1 MSSTER
7 FTNLPIDFL
16 APYSLEESK
25 KQNLLENKEVRSHLT
40 VAPDTLVSDV
50 VRLLSMEECAYYHC
64 STSKSVRQRQGCVL
78 IVEDS
83 RLVGIFTKTDAVKL
97 MASQVDFTTLKI
109 AEVMQRQV
117 ITLTLTDSTN
127 ISSALSLLRD
137 HDISHLPVLDEQGI
151 LLGAIAEASLLQVLN
166 TRFEEQ
172 TALHQELDAVK
183 ESLREA
189 EAEIERRVE
198 ERTFELLRANVRLE
212 QEIMERNRAE
222 AALRESEE
230 RFRTM
235 ADTAPVMIWLAGTDK
250 LCNYFNKGWLEFTGR
265 TLEEEIGFG
274 WVERVHPDDYGYC
287 LDIYFT
293 SFELRQGFSMEYR
306 LQRHDGEYRWIF
318 DIGTPRF
325 NPDGSFAGFIGSCI
339 DISDRKLAEQ
349 KISEQAALL
358 DVATD
363 AILVRGMSGEIFYW
377 NKGAERL
384 YGWSGEEVIGK
395 SATNILYK
403 DVSLQLEVAL
413 KTVAETG
420 AWQGELN
427 KIHRNGKDIIVES
440 HWTMVFDAA
449 GQPKFI
455 LTVDTDITEKKLLEA
470 QFLRTQ
476 RLESLGI
483 LASGIAHD
491 LNNILTPILAIA
503 QLLPLTL
510 PKIDERNQNMLEILE
525 ANTKRGADLVKQILS
540 FARGGEG
547 KRTLIQV
554 KHLIVDIEKIAKG
567 SFPKSIEIQRNILDT
582 LWTVKGDATQLH
594 QVFMNLAVNARDAMP
609 NGGTLTI
616 TAENQLIDTNYAA
629 MNIEAKAGAYVVV
642 TFTDTGVG
650 ISSENL
656 DKIFDPFFT
665 TKELGKGTGLGLST
679 VHSIIKNHHGFIEV
693 RSQVDSG
700 SSFRVYLPASKHTT
714 RVAAESLDLPEGNGE
729 LILFVDDE
737 AAISEIAKNTLE
749 THNYRVLVA
758 NNGIEA
764 IALYAQ
770 HKHQIKA
777 VMMDL
782 IMPSLDGTTAIR
794 ALQKMNAQVSIIIM
808 SGTSEINLAHGIDGM
823 QGFLEKPF
831 TAKHLLSS
839 LHNAIVRN

>member
-1 MSSTER
+1 MSSTQR
-7 FTNLPIDFL
+7 FTNLASL
-16 APYSLEESK
+16 QLLSARYSLGKSLFE
-25 KQNLLENKEVRSHLT
+25 SHLT
-40 VAPDTLVSDV
+40 VTPDTLVSDV
-50 VRLLSMEECAYYHC
+50 VRLLSMQECACCHC
-64 STSKSVRQRQGCVL
+64 SMSKSVRQRQGCVL

-83 RLVGIFTKTDAVKL
+83 RLVGIFTESDAVKL
-97 MASQVDFTTLKI
+97 MASQVDFTTIQI
-109 AEVMQRQV
+109 ASVMQRQV
-117 ITLTLTDSTN
+117 ITLTQTDSTN
-127 ISSALSLLRD
+127 ISTALSLLRD
-137 HDISHLPVLDEQGI
+137 HDISYLPVLNEQGI
-151 LLGAIAEASLLQVLN
+151 LQGLITSASLLQVLS
-166 TRFEEQ
+166 TWEEEQ
-172 TALHQELDAVK
+172 VVLCQKLDAVK
-183 ESLREA
+183 ESLRQA

-212 QEIMERNRAE
+212 QEIIERNRAE

-235 ADTAPVMIWLAGTDK
+235 ADTAPVMIWVAGIDK
-250 LCNYFNKGWLEFTGR
+250 LYNYFNKSWLEFTGR
-265 TLEEEIGFG
+265 TLEEEVGSG
-274 WVERVHPDDYGYC
+274 WLNRVHPDDYGYC
-287 LDIYFT
+287 LDKYFT
-293 SFELRQGFSMEYR
+293 SFQMQQSFSMEYR

-339 DISDRKLAEQ
+339 DISDRKSSEQ
-349 KISEQAALL
+349 KIREQAALL

-363 AILVRGMSGEIFYW
+363 AIFVRSLDSEIFYW

-384 YGWSGEEVIGK
+384 YGWSAEEVIGK
-395 SATNILYK
+395 SATKILYK

-420 AWQGELN
+420 VWQGQLN
-427 KIHRNGKDIIVES
+427 KVHKNGKDIIVES
-440 HWTMVFDAA
+440 HWTMVFDAV

-455 LTVDTDITEKKLLEA
+455 LTVDTDITDKKLLEA

-510 PKIDERNQNMLEILE
+510 PKIDERNQNMLHILE

-554 KHLIVDIEKIAKG
+554 KHLIVDIEKIVKG
-567 SFPKSIEIQRNILDT
+567 TFPKSIEIQRNILDT

-629 MNIEAKAGAYVVV
+629 MNIEAEAGAYVVV
-642 TFTDTGVG
+642 TFSDTGLG
-650 ISSENL
+650 ISSGIL

-693 RSQVDSG
+693 RSQVNSG

-737 AAISEIAKNTLE
+737 TAISEIAKNTLE
-749 THNYRVLVA
+749 THNYRVLIA

-777 VMMDL
+777 VVMDL
-782 IMPSLDGTTAIR
+782 IMPSLDGTTAIS
-794 ALQKMNAQVSIIIM
+794 ALRKMNPQVSIIIM